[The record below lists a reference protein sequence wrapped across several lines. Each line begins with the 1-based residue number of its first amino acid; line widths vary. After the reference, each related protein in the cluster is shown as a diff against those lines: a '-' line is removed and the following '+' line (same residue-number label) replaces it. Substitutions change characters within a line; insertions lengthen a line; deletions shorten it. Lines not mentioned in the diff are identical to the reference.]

1 MAVSKLLQAAV
12 LSTSLALS
20 PLMAQSAFAQTAPA
34 PTTGSTTGAAG
45 GQAAKDA
52 AKGGLSDEAIVG
64 IVVVV
69 GAGIAVAASSGG
81 GSSGATGTTG
91 TTTPR

>member
-1 MAVSKLLQAAV
+1 MAFTKLLHAAV

-20 PLMAQSAFAQTAPA
+20 PLMAQSAFAQTAPVSTPA
-34 PTTGSTTGAAG
+34 PAGA
-45 GQAAKDA
+45 QAAKDA

-81 GSSGATGTTG
+81 GSGSGTTGTTG